1 MKIVDKT
8 IYENPSLVI
17 SFEVVD
23 ADQIILGLEK
33 NTVEVQ
39 KKLTAE
45 VKLFYQGMLI
55 PAWQY
60 DSRSLLLVYEA
71 GLRSTLIQSSQNS
84 EKSLYEI
91 SA

>member
-1 MKIVDKT
+1 MKIIDRT

-17 SFEVVD
+17 RFDVVD
-23 ADQIILGLEK
+23 ADEIVLELEK

-39 KKLTAE
+39 KKLTAQM
-45 VKLFYQGMLI
+45 KLLYQGTMI

-60 DSRSLLLVYEA
+60 DSRSLLLVHEA
-71 GLRSTLIQSSQNS
+71 GLRSTEIQSSQSN
-84 EKSLYEI
+84 ERNLYEI